1 MRLVAGGGMMGPF
14 SSALS
19 PEVSDFAPGLLS
31 IQESPPA
38 RLPRV
43 VLAVVVGLFFIL
55 WCWAVFGRLDIIA
68 SAEGRLVP
76 QTYVKIVQPAD
87 AGIVREIL
95 VREGQRVAAGQVL
108 MRMDAQLLKADLR
121 SLETD
126 LSMRRLQLRRIDAE
140 LDGRR
145 LQPSPNDPNDLFRR
159 IEAQYVERRQLFE
172 EAVGTAREA
181 FNRAGREFEAA
192 REVLAKLEAVVPILN
207 AQSSAYVELGQSGF
221 VAQLAVR
228 DKLRESV
235 EKARDL
241 SAQQETVASL
251 AAGVAQA
258 DRQLRQV
265 VSKYRA
271 DLQNERVEAE
281 AQFRRLQQELA
292 KLQRRLDLLDL
303 RASQAG
309 IVKELATHTVGT
321 VVSPG
326 TVVISLVPEHEQLV
340 AEVMVRNDDVGFV
353 FVGQPV
359 KVKLMA
365 YPFQKYGMLDGEVL
379 HLGPDAADSAAPPAK
394 EPGADRVSAVPGQ
407 TYRALI
413 GLKSQ
418 VLEAQGKRFKLVPGM
433 QLVAEINQGQRSV
446 AEYLLSPVQKTLQ
459 ESGRER

>member
-1 MRLVAGGGMMGPF
+1 MRLSPGGDVMGPF
-14 SSALS
+14 LQALS
-19 PEVSDFAPGLLS
+19 PDTSDFAPGLLS

-55 WCWAVFGRLDIIA
+55 LCWALVGQLDIIA

-76 QTYVKIVQPAD
+76 QIYVKIVQPAD

-95 VREGQRVAAGQVL
+95 VREGQAVTAGQVL
-108 MRMDAQLLKADLR
+108 MRMDSEVADADLR
-121 SLETD
+121 SLELD
-126 LSMRRLQLRRIDAE
+126 LVMRRLQLRRIDAE
-140 LDGRR
+140 LEGRP
-145 LQPSPNDPNDLFRR
+145 LQPFPDDPEDLFRR
-159 IEAQYVERRQLFE
+159 IEAQYVERRQVFE
-172 EAVGTAREA
+172 DAVGTAREA
-181 FNRAGREFEAA
+181 FNRAGRDFEAG

-207 AQSSAYVELGQSGF
+207 AQSVAYVELGASGF

-228 DKLRESV
+228 DKQREAI

-241 SAQQETVASL
+241 SAQQETVAGL

-258 DRQLRQV
+258 DRQVRQV
-265 VSKYRA
+265 MSKYRA

-281 AQFRRLQQELA
+281 AQFRRLQQELV
-292 KLQRRLDLLDL
+292 KQQHKSDLLKL

-309 IVKELATHTVGT
+309 VVKELATHTVGT

-326 TVVISLVPEHEQLV
+326 TVVISIVPEHEPLV

-353 FVGQPV
+353 FVGQPA
-359 KVKLMA
+359 KVKLTA
-365 YPFQKYGMLDGEVL
+365 YPFQKYGMLDGEIL
-379 HLGPDAADSAAPPAK
+379 HIGPDASDSPVPPVK

-407 TYRALI
+407 TYRALV
-413 GLKSQ
+413 GLRSQ
-418 VLEAQGKRFKLVPGM
+418 VLEAQGRRFNLVPGM
-433 QLVAEINQGQRSV
+433 QLIAEINLGQRSV

>member
-1 MRLVAGGGMMGPF
+1 MRWFSGGDVMGPF
-14 SSALS
+14 VRALS
-19 PEVSDFAPGLLS
+19 PEASDFAPGLLS

-43 VLAVVVGLFFIL
+43 VLAVVLGLFSIL
-55 WCWAVFGRLDIIA
+55 LCWAVFGRLDIIA

-108 MRMDAQLLKADLR
+108 MRMDTQLAEADLR

-126 LSMRRLQLRRIDAE
+126 LVMRRLQLRRIDAE
-140 LDGRR
+140 LEGRR
-145 LQPSPNDPNDLFRR
+145 LLPLPGDPEDLFRR
-159 IEAQYVERRQLFE
+159 IEAQYVEHRRLFE
-172 EAVGTAREA
+172 DALGTAREA
-181 FNRAGREFEAA
+181 FNRAGRDFEAA
-192 REVLAKLEAVVPILN
+192 REILAKLEAVVPILD
-207 AQSSAYVELGQSGF
+207 AQSAAYVELGQSGF

-228 DKLRESV
+228 DKQREAI

-241 SAQQETVASL
+241 SAQQETVAGL

-258 DRQLRQV
+258 DRQARQV
-265 VSKYRA
+265 MSKYRA

-281 AQFRRLQQELA
+281 AQFRRLQQELV
-292 KLQRRLDLLDL
+292 KQQHKSDLLEL

-309 IVKELATHTVGT
+309 VVKELATHTLGT

-326 TVVISLVPEHEQLV
+326 TVVISLVPEHEPLV
-340 AEVMVRNDDVGFV
+340 ADVMVRNDDVGFV
-353 FVGQPV
+353 FVGQTA

-379 HLGPDAADSAAPPAK
+379 HVGPDASDSAGSPAK
-394 EPGADRVSAVPGQ
+394 EPGADRVSAVPGL

-418 VLEAQGKRFKLVPGM
+418 ALEAQGQRFKLVPGM
-433 QLVAEINQGQRSV
+433 QVVAEINQGQRSV
-446 AEYLLSPVQKTLQ
+446 AEYLLSPVQKILQ